1 MSRTEAHPGSD
12 GLREPDL
19 GDVYDV
25 IVVGAGPAG
34 LFAGHRAATLGGRVL
49 VVEAG
54 QGMHASLC
62 PRIRAA
68 ASGRPIRDLEKFRMQ
83 CRRCTCLTGVGG
95 AAFHFD
101 TNLGYINGL
110 TRSKIEKASDGTTRA
125 YSGLERTLGD
135 FDRAR
140 RLIASVYEQFYSW
153 GLTRVTLPEEQES
166 PAADPAGAGT
176 RNRVAHTVFQHTDA
190 APSQEITV
198 DESLTV
204 VGELL
209 RELDRMGG
217 RLLLGTRVTGIERDD
232 RGRFVVAA
240 GEKTRVTGRNV
251 IVGAG
256 KLSLQW
262 VREVVGTLGVGH
274 SSPRKV
280 DLGVRIESWREDLAP
295 LTEACHN
302 PKHTFLNDQ
311 GDSVRTFCV
320 CPSGRLMVYDF
331 AGGLALDGQHCLTT
345 PTTKSNFGVV
355 TSVTVPDGVDG
366 TEYALA
372 FSRAAMEAGRGRP
385 VVQHVGDFLGV
396 PIPEP
401 PVPPTLLETTGTDL
415 RDLLGPSLSSDVEG
429 MITRL
434 NALAPGMVGPHAV
447 IAAPVVER
455 VFPAL
460 DLSHDL
466 ESTVPGL
473 FFVGDSSSKII
484 GVTYGAVTGRVAA
497 EAAMSR

>member
-1 MSRTEAHPGSD
+1 MRRTDDHPGPGGPVTLD
-12 GLREPDL
+12 GP
-19 GDVYDV
+19 YDV
-25 IVVGAGPAG
+25 VVVGAGPAG
-34 LFAGHRAATLGGRVL
+34 LFAGHRAAALGGSVL
-49 VVEAG
+49 VIEAG
-54 QGMHASLC
+54 QGMYASLC
-62 PRIRAA
+62 PRVRAA

-83 CRRCTCLTGVGG
+83 CKRCTCLTGVGG

-110 TRSKIEKASDGTTRA
+110 TRSKIERTSDGRTRS
-125 YSGLERTLGD
+125 YSGLERALGD

-140 RLIASVYEQFYSW
+140 DLVASVYEQFHAW
-153 GLTRVTLPEEQES
+153 GLARTAPPEVLEP
-166 PAADPAGAGT
+166 PASAPAGQS
-176 RNRVAHTVFQHTDA
+176 AHRRTVSAVFQHSDA

-204 VGELL
+204 VGALVGELQQL
-209 RELDRMGG
+209 GG
-217 RLLLGTRVTGIERDD
+217 HLLMGTRVTSVERGD
-232 RGRFVVAA
+232 RGLFTVTA
-240 GEKTRVTGRNV
+240 GEHRVTSRNV
-251 IVGAG
+251 IIGAG
-256 KLSLQW
+256 KLGLEW
-262 VREVVGTLGVGH
+262 VRGVIGTLGVGH
-274 SSPRKV
+274 LSPRKV
-280 DLGVRIESWREDLAP
+280 DLGVRIESWRNDLAP

-302 PKHTFLNDQ
+302 PKHSFLNDR

-320 CPSGRLMVYDF
+320 CPGGRLMAYDF

-345 PTTKSNFGVV
+345 PTTRSNFGVV

-366 TEYALA
+366 TDFALD
-372 FSRAAMEAGRGRP
+372 FSRAAMKAGDGLP
-385 VVQHVGDFLGV
+385 VVQQVGDFLGE
-396 PIPEP
+396 PLSGP
-401 PVPPTLLETTGTDL
+401 PVPCTLLETTETDL
-415 RDLLGPSLSSDVEG
+415 RALLGPELSADVEG

-434 NALAPGMVGPHAV
+434 NTLSPGMVGPHAV

-455 VFPAL
+455 VYP
-460 DLSHDL
+460 DLELTHDL